1 MQSPVMVFGSINMD
15 LVVYSDAKPNDGETI
30 FGNSFETFLG
40 GKGSNQAVAASKL
53 GANVSFVGKVGSDL
67 YGQKLKEQ
75 LNLEKVNTQLL
86 DEIEGESGVAVINVI
101 ESSSENQIIVIPG
114 ANAHVSADQID
125 DKTLASVEILIS
137 QLEVP
142 PNQIELLFSRVKQG
156 HCYRILNVA
165 PAIEFSTSLFNETDL
180 LVVNEIELEA
190 LAKKKLKDTNIDSIR
205 ASVDLLSLAKHQA
218 IVVTLGAE
226 GVYVRDQNK
235 DEYIEGHKVNSL
247 DTTGSGDCFIGAM
260 ASYLIED
267 KNLFD
272 ASVFANKA
280 ASISVTRKGASSSMP
295 TKEEVVNLG

>member
-1 MQSPVMVFGSINMD
+1 MQSPIIVFGSINMD
-15 LVVYSDAKPNDGETI
+15 LVVYSEAKPNDGETVI
-30 FGNSFETFLG
+30 GNSFETFLG

-125 DKTLASVEILIS
+125 DKTLSSVEILIS

-142 PNQIELLFSRVKQG
+142 PNQIEVLFSRARQG
-156 HCYRILNVA
+156 HCYRVLNVA

-235 DEYIEGHKVNSL
+235 DEYIEGHKVNSV
-247 DTTGSGDCFIGAM
+247 DTTGSGDCFVGAM

-295 TKEEVVNLG
+295 TKDEVVNLG

>member
-1 MQSPVMVFGSINMD
+1 MQSPVLVFGSINMD

-30 FGNSFETFLG
+30 IGNSFETFLG

-86 DEIEGESGVAVINVI
+86 GEIEGESGVAVINVI

-114 ANAHVSADQID
+114 ANAHVRADQID

-142 PNQIELLFSRVKQG
+142 PNQIELLFSRARQG
-156 HCYRILNVA
+156 HCYRVLNVA

-235 DEYIEGHKVNSL
+235 DEYIEGHKVNSV

-295 TKEEVVNLG
+295 TKDEVVNLG

>member
-15 LVVYSDAKPNDGETI
+15 LVVYSDAKPNDGETVI
-30 FGNSFETFLG
+30 GNSFETFLG

-53 GANVSFVGKVGSDL
+53 GADVSFVGKVGSDL

-86 DEIEGESGVAVINVI
+86 GKVEGESGVAVINVI
-101 ESSSENQIIVIPG
+101 ENSSENQIIVIPG

-125 DKTLASVEILIS
+125 DKTLESVEILIS

-190 LAKKKLKDTNIDSIR
+190 LTKKKLKDTNIDSIR

-235 DEYIEGHKVNSL
+235 DEYIEGHKVNSV
-247 DTTGSGDCFIGAM
+247 DTTGSGDCFVGAM
-260 ASYLIED
+260 ASCLIED

-295 TKEEVVNLG
+295 TKDEVVNLG

>member
-30 FGNSFETFLG
+30 IGNSFETFLG

-114 ANAHVSADQID
+114 ANAHVRADQID

-142 PNQIELLFSRVKQG
+142 PNQIELLFSRARQG
-156 HCYRILNVA
+156 HCYRVLNVA

-295 TKEEVVNLG
+295 TKDEVVNLG

>member
-1 MQSPVMVFGSINMD
+1 MQSPVIVFGSINMD

-30 FGNSFETFLG
+30 IGNSFETFLG

-86 DEIEGESGVAVINVI
+86 GEIEGESGVAVINVI

-295 TKEEVVNLG
+295 TKDEVVNLG

>member
-1 MQSPVMVFGSINMD
+1 MQSPVMIFGSINMD

-30 FGNSFETFLG
+30 IGNSFETFLG

-86 DEIEGESGVAVINVI
+86 GEIEGESGVAVINVI

-235 DEYIEGHKVNSL
+235 DEYIEGHKVNSV
-247 DTTGSGDCFIGAM
+247 DTTGSGDCFVGAM
-260 ASYLIED
+260 ATYLIED

-295 TKEEVVNLG
+295 TKDEVVNLG

>member
-1 MQSPVMVFGSINMD
+1 MVFGSINMD

-30 FGNSFETFLG
+30 IGNSFETFLG

-86 DEIEGESGVAVINVI
+86 GKVEGESGVAVINVI

-125 DKTLASVEILIS
+125 DKTLESVEILIS

-235 DEYIEGHKVNSL
+235 DEYIEGHKVNSV
-247 DTTGSGDCFIGAM
+247 DTTGSGDCFVGAM

-295 TKEEVVNLG
+295 TKDEVVNLG

>member
-1 MQSPVMVFGSINMD
+1 M
-15 LVVYSDAKPNDGETI
+15 
-30 FGNSFETFLG
+30 
-40 GKGSNQAVAASKL
+40 
-53 GANVSFVGKVGSDL
+53 
-67 YGQKLKEQ
+67 
-75 LNLEKVNTQLL
+75 
-86 DEIEGESGVAVINVI
+86 
-101 ESSSENQIIVIPG
+101 
-114 ANAHVSADQID
+114 
-125 DKTLASVEILIS
+125 
-137 QLEVP
+137 
-142 PNQIELLFSRVKQG
+142 
-156 HCYRILNVA
+156 NVA

-190 LAKKKLKDTNIDSIR
+190 LAKKKPKDTNIDSIR

-235 DEYIEGHKVNSL
+235 DEYIEGHKVNSV
-247 DTTGSGDCFIGAM
+247 DTTGSGDCFVGAM

-295 TKEEVVNLG
+295 TKDEVVNLG

>member
-1 MQSPVMVFGSINMD
+1 MQSPVMIFGSINMD

-30 FGNSFETFLG
+30 IGNSFETFLG

-86 DEIEGESGVAVINVI
+86 GEIEGESGVAVINVI

-190 LAKKKLKDTNIDSIR
+190 LAKKKPKDTNIDSIR

-235 DEYIEGHKVNSL
+235 DEYIEGHKVNSV
-247 DTTGSGDCFIGAM
+247 DTTGSGDCFVGAM

-295 TKEEVVNLG
+295 TKDEVVNLG

>member
-15 LVVYSDAKPNDGETI
+15 LVVYSDAKPNDGETVI
-30 FGNSFETFLG
+30 GNSFETFLG

-53 GANVSFVGKVGSDL
+53 GADVSFVGKVGSDL

-86 DEIEGESGVAVINVI
+86 DEIEGESGVALINVI

-235 DEYIEGHKVNSL
+235 DEYIEGHKVNSV

-295 TKEEVVNLG
+295 TKDEVVNLG

>member
-30 FGNSFETFLG
+30 IGNSFETFLG

-86 DEIEGESGVAVINVI
+86 GKVEGESGVAVINVI

-165 PAIEFSTSLFNETDL
+165 PAIEFGTSLFNETDL

-295 TKEEVVNLG
+295 TKDEVVNLG

>member
-30 FGNSFETFLG
+30 IGNSFETFLG

-86 DEIEGESGVAVINVI
+86 GKVEGESGVAVINVI

-125 DKTLASVEILIS
+125 DKTLESVEILIS

-142 PNQIELLFSRVKQG
+142 PSQIELLFSRVKQG

-235 DEYIEGHKVNSL
+235 DEYIEGHNVNSV
-247 DTTGSGDCFIGAM
+247 DTTGSGDCFVGAM

-295 TKEEVVNLG
+295 TKDEVVNLG

>member
-30 FGNSFETFLG
+30 IGNSFETFLG

-53 GANVSFVGKVGSDL
+53 GADVSFVGKVGSDL

-125 DKTLASVEILIS
+125 DKTLSSVEILIS

-142 PNQIELLFSRVKQG
+142 PNQIEVLFSRARQG
-156 HCYRILNVA
+156 HCYRVLNVA

-235 DEYIEGHKVNSL
+235 DEYIEGHKVNSV
-247 DTTGSGDCFIGAM
+247 DTTGSGDCFVGAM
-260 ASYLIED
+260 ASYLIDD

-295 TKEEVVNLG
+295 TKDEVVNLG

>member
-30 FGNSFETFLG
+30 IGNSFETFLG

-86 DEIEGESGVAVINVI
+86 GKVKGESGVAVINVI

-125 DKTLASVEILIS
+125 DKTLESVEILIS

-142 PNQIELLFSRVKQG
+142 PNQIELLFSRARQG

-235 DEYIEGHKVNSL
+235 DEYIEGHKVNSV
-247 DTTGSGDCFIGAM
+247 DTTGSGDCFVGAM

-295 TKEEVVNLG
+295 TKDEVVNLG

>member
-30 FGNSFETFLG
+30 IGNSFETFLG

-86 DEIEGESGVAVINVI
+86 GEIEGESGVAVINVI

-142 PNQIELLFSRVKQG
+142 PNQIELLFSRARQG

-165 PAIEFSTSLFNETDL
+165 PAIKFSTSLFNETDL

-235 DEYIEGHKVNSL
+235 DEYIEGHKVNSV
-247 DTTGSGDCFIGAM
+247 DTTGSGDCFVGAM
-260 ASYLIED
+260 ATYLIED

-295 TKEEVVNLG
+295 TKDEVVNLG

>member
-30 FGNSFETFLG
+30 IGNSFETFLG

-86 DEIEGESGVAVINVI
+86 GEIEGESGVAVINVI

-142 PNQIELLFSRVKQG
+142 PNQIEVLFSRARQG
-156 HCYRILNVA
+156 HCYRVLIVA

-235 DEYIEGHKVNSL
+235 DEYIEGHKVNSV
-247 DTTGSGDCFIGAM
+247 DTTGSGDCFVGAM

-295 TKEEVVNLG
+295 TKDEVVNLG

>member
-30 FGNSFETFLG
+30 IGNSFETFLG

-86 DEIEGESGVAVINVI
+86 GKVEGESGVAVINVI

-125 DKTLASVEILIS
+125 DKTLESVEILIS

-235 DEYIEGHKVNSL
+235 DEYIEGHKVNSV
-247 DTTGSGDCFIGAM
+247 DTTGSGDCFVGAM
-260 ASYLIED
+260 ATYLIED

-295 TKEEVVNLG
+295 TKDEVVNLG

>member
-1 MQSPVMVFGSINMD
+1 MQSPVIVFGSINMD

-30 FGNSFETFLG
+30 IGNSFETFLG

-86 DEIEGESGVAVINVI
+86 GEIEGESGVAVINVI

-235 DEYIEGHKVNSL
+235 DEYIEGHKVNSV
-247 DTTGSGDCFIGAM
+247 DTTGSGDCFVGAM

-295 TKEEVVNLG
+295 TKDEVVNLG

>member
-15 LVVYSDAKPNDGETI
+15 LVVYSEAKPNDGETVI
-30 FGNSFETFLG
+30 GNSFETFLG

-156 HCYRILNVA
+156 HCYRVLNVA

-235 DEYIEGHKVNSL
+235 DEYIEGHKVNSV
-247 DTTGSGDCFIGAM
+247 DTTGSGDCFVGAM

-295 TKEEVVNLG
+295 TKDEVVNLG

>member
-30 FGNSFETFLG
+30 IGNSFETFLG

-53 GANVSFVGKVGSDL
+53 GADVSFVGKVGSDL

-86 DEIEGESGVAVINVI
+86 GEIEGESGVAVINVI

-125 DKTLASVEILIS
+125 DKTLESVEILIS

-235 DEYIEGHKVNSL
+235 DEYIEGHKVNSV

-295 TKEEVVNLG
+295 TKDEVVNLG

>member
-1 MQSPVMVFGSINMD
+1 MQSPIIVFGSINMD

-30 FGNSFETFLG
+30 IGNSFETFLG

-86 DEIEGESGVAVINVI
+86 DEIEGESGVALINVI

-235 DEYIEGHKVNSL
+235 DEYIEGHKVNSV
-247 DTTGSGDCFIGAM
+247 DTTGSGDCFVGAM
-260 ASYLIED
+260 ATYLIED

-295 TKEEVVNLG
+295 TKDEVVNLG

>member
-15 LVVYSDAKPNDGETI
+15 LVVYSDAKPNDGETVI
-30 FGNSFETFLG
+30 GNSFETFLG

-86 DEIEGESGVAVINVI
+86 GEIEGESGVAVINVI

-114 ANAHVSADQID
+114 ANTHVSADQID

-235 DEYIEGHKVNSL
+235 DEYIEGHKVNSV
-247 DTTGSGDCFIGAM
+247 DTTGSGDCFIGAI

-295 TKEEVVNLG
+295 TKDEVVNLG

>member
-15 LVVYSDAKPNDGETI
+15 LVVYSDAKPNDGETVI
-30 FGNSFETFLG
+30 GNSFETFLG

-235 DEYIEGHKVNSL
+235 DEYIEGHKVNSV
-247 DTTGSGDCFIGAM
+247 DTTGSGDCFVGAM

-295 TKEEVVNLG
+295 TKDEVVNLG

>member
-15 LVVYSDAKPNDGETI
+15 LVVYSDAKPNDGETVI
-30 FGNSFETFLG
+30 GNSFETFLG

-125 DKTLASVEILIS
+125 DKTLSSVEILIS

-142 PNQIELLFSRVKQG
+142 PNQIELLFSRARQG
-156 HCYRILNVA
+156 HCYRVLNVA

-235 DEYIEGHKVNSL
+235 DEYIEGHKVNSV

-295 TKEEVVNLG
+295 TKDEVVNLG

>member
-15 LVVYSDAKPNDGETI
+15 LVVYSDAKPNDGETVI
-30 FGNSFETFLG
+30 GNSFETFLG

-53 GANVSFVGKVGSDL
+53 GADVSFVGKVGSDL

-86 DEIEGESGVAVINVI
+86 GKVEGESGVAVINVI

-125 DKTLASVEILIS
+125 DKTLESVEILIS

-235 DEYIEGHKVNSL
+235 DEYIEGHKVNSV
-247 DTTGSGDCFIGAM
+247 DTTGSGDCFVGAM

-295 TKEEVVNLG
+295 TKDEVVNLG

>member
-15 LVVYSDAKPNDGETI
+15 LVVYSDAKPNDGETVI
-30 FGNSFETFLG
+30 GNSFETFLG

-53 GANVSFVGKVGSDL
+53 GADVSFVGKVGSDL

-86 DEIEGESGVAVINVI
+86 GKVEGESGVAVINVI
-101 ESSSENQIIVIPG
+101 ENSSENQIIVIPG

-125 DKTLASVEILIS
+125 DKTLESVEILIS

-142 PNQIELLFSRVKQG
+142 TNQIELLFSRVKQG

-235 DEYIEGHKVNSL
+235 DEYIEGHKVNSV
-247 DTTGSGDCFIGAM
+247 DTTGSGDCFVGAM

-295 TKEEVVNLG
+295 TKDEVVNLG

>member
-30 FGNSFETFLG
+30 IGNSFETFLG

-86 DEIEGESGVAVINVI
+86 GKVEGESGVAVINVI

-125 DKTLASVEILIS
+125 DKTLESVEILIS

-142 PNQIELLFSRVKQG
+142 PNQIELLFSRARQG

-235 DEYIEGHKVNSL
+235 DEYIEGHKVNSV
-247 DTTGSGDCFIGAM
+247 DTTGSGDCFVGAM

-295 TKEEVVNLG
+295 TKDEVVNLG

>member
-15 LVVYSDAKPNDGETI
+15 LVVYSDAKPNDGETVI
-30 FGNSFETFLG
+30 GNSFETFLG

-86 DEIEGESGVAVINVI
+86 GKVEGESGVAVINVI

-125 DKTLASVEILIS
+125 DKTLSSVEILIS

-235 DEYIEGHKVNSL
+235 DEYIEGHKVNSV
-247 DTTGSGDCFIGAM
+247 DTTGSGDCFVGAM

-295 TKEEVVNLG
+295 TKDEVVNLG

>member
-235 DEYIEGHKVNSL
+235 DEYIEGHNVNSV
-247 DTTGSGDCFIGAM
+247 DTTGSGDCFVGAM

-295 TKEEVVNLG
+295 TKDEVVNLG

>member
-1 MQSPVMVFGSINMD
+1 MVFGSINMD

-30 FGNSFETFLG
+30 IGNSFETFLG

-53 GANVSFVGKVGSDL
+53 GADVSFVGKVGSDI
-67 YGQKLKEQ
+67 YGQKLKEK

-86 DEIEGESGVAVINVI
+86 KEVEGESGVALINVI

-190 LAKKKLKDTNIDSIR
+190 LTKKKLKDTNIDSIR

-226 GVYVRDQNK
+226 GIYVRDQNK
-235 DEYIEGHKVNSL
+235 DEYIEGHKVNSV
-247 DTTGSGDCFIGAM
+247 DTTGSGDCFVGAM
-260 ASYLIED
+260 ASYLLED

-295 TKEEVVNLG
+295 TKDEVVNLG

>member
-1 MQSPVMVFGSINMD
+1 MQSPVIVFGSINMD
-15 LVVYSDAKPNDGETI
+15 LVVYSDAKPNDGETVI
-30 FGNSFETFLG
+30 GNSFETFLG

-125 DKTLASVEILIS
+125 DKTLSSVEILIS

-142 PNQIELLFSRVKQG
+142 PNQIEVLFSRARQG
-156 HCYRILNVA
+156 HCYRVLNVA

-235 DEYIEGHKVNSL
+235 DEYIEGHKVNSV
-247 DTTGSGDCFIGAM
+247 DTTGSGDCFVGAM

-295 TKEEVVNLG
+295 TKDEVVNLG

>member
-15 LVVYSDAKPNDGETI
+15 LVVYSDAKPNDGETVI
-30 FGNSFETFLG
+30 GNSFETFLG

-53 GANVSFVGKVGSDL
+53 GADVSFVGKVGSDL

-86 DEIEGESGVAVINVI
+86 GKVEGESGVAVINVI

-125 DKTLASVEILIS
+125 DKTLSSVEILIS

-235 DEYIEGHKVNSL
+235 DEYIEGHKVNSV
-247 DTTGSGDCFIGAM
+247 DTTGSGDCFVGAM

-295 TKEEVVNLG
+295 TKDEVVNLR

>member
-30 FGNSFETFLG
+30 IGNSFETFLG

-86 DEIEGESGVAVINVI
+86 GKVEGESGVAVINVI

-114 ANAHVSADQID
+114 ANAYVSADQID
-125 DKTLASVEILIS
+125 DKTLESVEILIS

-156 HCYRILNVA
+156 HCCRILNIA
-165 PAIEFSTSLFNETDL
+165 PAIEFSKSLFNETDL

-235 DEYIEGHKVNSL
+235 DEYIEGHKVNSV
-247 DTTGSGDCFIGAM
+247 DTTGSGDCFVGAM
-260 ASYLIED
+260 ASYLLED

>member
-15 LVVYSDAKPNDGETI
+15 LVVYSDAKPNDGETVI
-30 FGNSFETFLG
+30 GNSFETFLG

-86 DEIEGESGVAVINVI
+86 GEIEGESGVAVINVI

-125 DKTLASVEILIS
+125 DKTLSSVEILIS

-142 PNQIELLFSRVKQG
+142 PNQIELLFSRARQG
-156 HCYRILNVA
+156 HCYRVLNVA

-295 TKEEVVNLG
+295 TKDEVVNLG

>member
-1 MQSPVMVFGSINMD
+1 MQGPVMVFGSINMD

-30 FGNSFETFLG
+30 IGNSFETFLG
-40 GKGSNQAVAASKL
+40 GKGSNQAIAASKL

-67 YGQKLKEQ
+67 YGQKLEEQ

-86 DEIEGESGVAVINVI
+86 GKVEGESGVAVINVI

-125 DKTLASVEILIS
+125 DKTLESVEILIS

-142 PNQIELLFSRVKQG
+142 PNQIELLFSRARQG

-165 PAIEFSTSLFNETDL
+165 PAIEVSTSIFNETDL

-235 DEYIEGHKVNSL
+235 DEYIEGHKVNSV
-247 DTTGSGDCFIGAM
+247 DTTGSGDCFVGAM

-295 TKEEVVNLG
+295 TKDEVVNLG

>member
-30 FGNSFETFLG
+30 IGNSFETFLG

-53 GANVSFVGKVGSDL
+53 GADVSFVGKVGSDL

-86 DEIEGESGVAVINVI
+86 DEIEGESGVALINVI

-235 DEYIEGHKVNSL
+235 DEYIEGHKVNSV
-247 DTTGSGDCFIGAM
+247 DTTGSGDCFVGAM
-260 ASYLIED
+260 ASYLVED

-295 TKEEVVNLG
+295 TKDEVVNLG

>member
-30 FGNSFETFLG
+30 IGNSFETFLG

-86 DEIEGESGVAVINVI
+86 DEIEGESGVALINVI

-156 HCYRILNVA
+156 HCCRILNVA
-165 PAIEFSTSLFNETDL
+165 PAIEFSKSLFNETDL

-235 DEYIEGHKVNSL
+235 DEYIEGHKVNSV
-247 DTTGSGDCFIGAM
+247 DTTGSGDCFVGAM

-295 TKEEVVNLG
+295 TKDEVVNLG

>member
-1 MQSPVMVFGSINMD
+1 MQSPIIVFGSINMD
-15 LVVYSDAKPNDGETI
+15 LVVYSEAKPNDGETVI
-30 FGNSFETFLG
+30 GNSFETFLG

-86 DEIEGESGVAVINVI
+86 GEIEGESGVAVINVI

-295 TKEEVVNLG
+295 TKDEVVNLG

>member
-1 MQSPVMVFGSINMD
+1 MQSPIMVFGSINMD
-15 LVVYSDAKPNDGETI
+15 LVVYSEAKPNDGETVI
-30 FGNSFETFLG
+30 GNSFETFLG

-86 DEIEGESGVAVINVI
+86 GEIEGESGVAVINVI

-235 DEYIEGHKVNSL
+235 DEYIEGHKVNSV
-247 DTTGSGDCFIGAM
+247 DTTGSGDCFVGAM

-295 TKEEVVNLG
+295 TKDEVVNLG

>member
-15 LVVYSDAKPNDGETI
+15 LVVYSDAKPNDGETVI
-30 FGNSFETFLG
+30 GNSFETFLG

-156 HCYRILNVA
+156 HCYRVLNVA

-235 DEYIEGHKVNSL
+235 DEYIEGHKVNSV

-295 TKEEVVNLG
+295 TKDEVVNLG